1 MIETIAIFVGKAAAS
16 AVFDAIKKS
25 VLGIEFQ
32 EVSIE
37 DWGKTA
43 VLAIFA
49 MQSMR
54 PELSF
59 EKKAEIRM
67 NDLQNQINE
76 VKKDIDD
83 LKKDMSAFQWKVD
96 SLFYE
101 AREENLWQ
109 EMLNLDN
116 SIDSYYTQMATLT
129 RSRASDEDKRWRASE
144 LANNIISGL
153 QPQIANTRARLLG
166 EDVGAG
172 KERVRGFL
180 EIWREQALRD
190 ADMGWD
196 GDRLAKIYDLLESK
210 FTRALLIQLKC
221 VRLLMEAYETQ
232 HAEGASEQDALDYYS
247 QVFFPILKRE
257 VEGFR
262 DLVESLAVN
271 LIPLPTGTML
281 PLGVP
286 PEIMGMLAGLDLFTG
301 QALGGKLTGAKDQ
314 MSGRLPRDVPATTG
328 CWGRVIVPGTR
339 WIRRAPG
346 SKEEALTTVTTPAS
360 QKFTSMGTL
369 EVRAVKFTPYE
380 GKDGRKLHQGYQIQV
395 GNEPRDMN
403 AMLVA
408 HFTPS
413 DVLPEDFAVL
423 RNWGGLSLELKDMSG
438 DVLAQ
443 TKAFVMPVNVG
454 ERGITPYGT
463 FTMSFTGG
471 AALRGK

>member
-1 MIETIAIFVGKAAAS
+1 MIETIAVFVGKAAAS

-25 VLGIEFQ
+25 VLGIEY
-32 EVSIE
+32 ENVSVE

-49 MQSMR
+49 MQSLR

-76 VKKDIDD
+76 VKQDIEG

-101 AREENLWQ
+101 SREENLWQ

-116 SIDSYYTQMATLT
+116 TIDSFYTQMATLSK
-129 RSRASDEDKRWRASE
+129 SRASDEDKRWRASE
-144 LANNIISGL
+144 LATNIISGL
-153 QPQIANTRARLLG
+153 QPHIANTRARLLG
-166 EDVGAG
+166 DDVGAG
-172 KERVRGFL
+172 KERVRGLL

-196 GDRLAKIYDLLESK
+196 KDRLAKIYDLLESK

-232 HAEGASEQDALDYYS
+232 HAEGAAEQDALAFYS

-281 PLGVP
+281 PLNVP
-286 PEIMGMLAGLDLFTG
+286 TEIMGMLAGLDLFTG
-301 QALGGKLTGAKDQ
+301 QALGGKLTGSKEQ
-314 MSGRLPRDVPATTG
+314 MRGRLPADVPATTG
-328 CWGRVIVPGTR
+328 CWGRVIVPSTR

-346 SKEEALTTVTTPAS
+346 SKETARTIVTTPAN
-360 QKFTSMGTL
+360 QKVTSAGTL
-369 EVRAVKFTPYE
+369 EVRSVKYTPYE

-413 DVLPEDFAVL
+413 DVLPEDFAIL
-423 RNWGGLSLELKDMSG
+423 KNWEGLGLELADTSG

-454 ERGITPYGT
+454 ERGVTPFGT

>member
-16 AVFDAIKKS
+16 AVGDAIKNA
-25 VLGIEFQ
+25 VLGIEHQ
-32 EVSIE
+32 NVSIE

-54 PELSF
+54 PELKF

-67 NDLQNQINE
+67 NDLQKQINE
-76 VKKDIDD
+76 VKQDIAA
-83 LKKDMSAFQWKVD
+83 LKLDMSAFKWKVD
-96 SLFYE
+96 SLFYKN
-101 AREENLWQ
+101 REENLWQ

-116 SIDSYYTQMATLT
+116 SIESFYTQMATLT
-129 RSRASDEDKRWRASE
+129 QSKATDEKKRERALE
-144 LANNIISGL
+144 LATNIISGL
-153 QPQIANTRARLLG
+153 LPHVANTRARLLG
-166 EDVGAG
+166 DDAGAG
-172 KERVRGFL
+172 DERVRGFI

-196 GDRLAKIYDLLESK
+196 GNRLAKIYDLLESK
-210 FTRALLIQLKC
+210 FTRALLIQFKC

-232 HAEGASEQDALDYYS
+232 HAEGISEQDALGYYS
-247 QVFFPILKRE
+247 QVYFPILKRE

-281 PLGVP
+281 PLNVP
-286 PEIMGMLAGLDLFTG
+286 PEIMGMLAGLDMYTG
-301 QALGGKLTGAKDQ
+301 QALGGKLTGSKDQ
-314 MSGRLPRDVPATTG
+314 MQGRLPSDVPATTG
-328 CWGRVIVPGTR
+328 CWGRVFVPGTR

-346 SKEEALTTVTTPAS
+346 SKEAARTVITTPAA
-360 QKFTSMGTL
+360 QKIMSAGTL
-369 EVRAVKFTPYE
+369 EVRAVKYTPYD
-380 GKDGRKLHQGYQIQV
+380 GNDGRKLHDGYQIQV
-395 GNEPRDMN
+395 GNEPRDMDK
-403 AMLVA
+403 MLVA

-413 DVLPEDFAVL
+413 DVLPEEFVTL
-423 RNWGGLSLELKDMSG
+423 KNWGGLSLELADARG
-438 DVLAQ
+438 DVLAL

-454 ERGITPYGT
+454 ERGVTPYGT

>member
-1 MIETIAIFVGKAAAS
+1 MIETIVIFVGKAAAS
-16 AVFDAIKKS
+16 AVFDAIKDK
-25 VLGIEFQ
+25 VLGIEVQ
-32 EVSIE
+32 EVSLS

-49 MQSMR
+49 GQSLR

-59 EKKAEIRM
+59 EKKAEIRFK
-67 NDLQNQINE
+67 DLENQIKE
-76 VKKDIDD
+76 VKQDIAD
-83 LKKDMSAFQWKVD
+83 LKADMRAFEWKVE
-96 SLFYE
+96 SRFYE
-101 AREENLWQ
+101 EREETLWQ
-109 EMLNLDN
+109 DMLSLDSTLDSYFTQAESIGRSKAPLADLRRRAYDLSN
-116 SIDSYYTQMATLT
+116 SIVTNV
-129 RSRASDEDKRWRASE
+129 RSGV
-144 LANNIISGL
+144 L
-153 QPQIANTRARLLG
+153 NTRTRLLG
-166 EDVGAG
+166 EDVGTG

-196 GDRLAKIYDLLESK
+196 SERLAKIYSLLEAK
-210 FTRALLIQLKC
+210 FTRALLIQLKA
-221 VRLLMEAYETQ
+221 VRLLMEAYETL
-232 HAEGASEQDALDYYS
+232 HTEDPSERDALDYYAKD
-247 QVFFPILKRE
+247 FHPMLKRE

-262 DLVESLAVN
+262 DIIESLAVN

-281 PLGVP
+281 PLNVP
-286 PEIMGMLAGLDLFTG
+286 PDIVGMLAGLDMFTG
-301 QALGGKLTGAKDQ
+301 QALGGKLPGASAQ
-314 MSGRLPRDVPATTG
+314 TGRLPEAPAVAG

-346 SKEEALTTVTTPAS
+346 SKEAAQAVITTPGG
-360 QKFTSMGTL
+360 QKVSSAGTL
-369 EVRAVKFTPYE
+369 EVRAVKYTPYD

-403 AMLVA
+403 AMLLA

-413 DVLPEDFAVL
+413 AVLPQDFAASEKPQTL
-423 RNWGGLSLELKDMSG
+423 DLALADQSG

-443 TKAFVMPVNVG
+443 TKALVLPVNVV
-454 ERGITPYGT
+454 EKKPAVPYGT